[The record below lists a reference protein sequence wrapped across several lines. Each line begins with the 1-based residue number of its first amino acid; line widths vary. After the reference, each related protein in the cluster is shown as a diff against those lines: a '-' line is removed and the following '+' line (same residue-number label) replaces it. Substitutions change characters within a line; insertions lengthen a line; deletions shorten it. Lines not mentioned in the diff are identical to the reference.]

1 MLKCNCGA
9 VIHDNLDSNSDKA
22 HFVPDMQWFEFLD
35 TLSSC
40 GVLPAQF
47 QGKSRTN
54 SWHHVSFREGQPCRT
69 ASE

>member
-9 VIHDNLDSNSDKA
+9 VIHDNSDSNSDKA

-40 GVLPAQF
+40 GVPPAQF
-47 QGKSRTN
+47 QGN
-54 SWHHVSFREGQPCRT
+54 EDEIWHAMVFPWKGRNPY
-69 ASE
+69 